1 MSFHSKIEKPRA
13 RRRAQ
18 VFLSGLLSTP
28 AGAIKVRIRDVS
40 EAGAQV
46 VGEQQIPSQCR
57 VQLQRG
63 EMHVFAQVAWASG
76 KAAGLSFERPLTV
89 TELER
94 CMPLAVVRALD
105 VDSD

>member
-1 MSFHSKIEKPRA
+1 M
-13 RRRAQ
+13 
-18 VFLSGLLSTP
+18 SGLLSTP
-28 AGAIKVRIRDVS
+28 VGAIKVTIRDVS

-63 EMHVFAQVAWASG
+63 EMHVFAQVAWARG
-76 KAAGLSFERPLTV
+76 KAAGLRFERPLTV

-105 VDSD
+105 VDSE